1 MAGAHQRRR
10 LPALLPNPSTEAV
23 QVQPLHADLEA
34 GSGLWCVG
42 RHKVVPGQTPLTLI
56 SFFFQFLPTKKGGF
70 QFRIERSQ
78 LLLNLDD
85 LGFILLV
92 KTGLCH
98 VVV

>member
-1 MAGAHQRRR
+1 M
-10 LPALLPNPSTEAV
+10 
-23 QVQPLHADLEA
+23 
-34 GSGLWCVG
+34 SG
-42 RHKVVPGQTPLTLI
+42 LI

-92 KTGLCH
+92 KTGLGH